1 MKIGF
6 IQFHDPMDRR
16 ASSGTPYKMAEALR
30 MAGNEVVWVKAR
42 KNILYRTYSKVMK
55 FWNGMSRAKVNVSH
69 SSFGSSLLSMSLD
82 RSIIDSCD
90 ILFAPFASECLYKLK
105 TDRPI
110 VYLSDA
116 TFGIMAGY
124 YYKNLSPCSVRQG
137 NKVEQVAVDKAAEVI
152 VSSDW
157 AAESVVKD
165 YHKDPSKVHV
175 LEFGANVDEKDIAPK
190 VFEYDGHLDILFLG
204 VDWDRKG
211 GGIAVDAARWLNGND
226 VPTTLHIVGI
236 KNLAPE
242 VQALP
247 FVDNHGNLNKN
258 IPEEYQKLVEVM
270 RKCHCLLLPTLAE
283 CAGIAFCESCAN
295 GLPIFSHRTGG
306 VSDYV
311 HDGENG
317 YLLPSPS
324 SGEDFGRKIK
334 SSLESGEMARMSETA
349 KHLYRS
355 KFNWKV
361 WAEKMM
367 VIMSALDKGS
377 DSNDSN
383 T

>member
-16 ASSGTPYKMAEALR
+16 ASSGTTYKMAEALR

>member
-30 MAGNEVVWVKAR
+30 MAGNEVVLVKAR

>member
-258 IPEEYQKLVEVM
+258 IPEENQKLVEVM

-283 CAGIAFCESCAN
+283 CASIAFCESCAN

>member
-204 VDWDRKG
+204 MDWDRKG

>member
-6 IQFHDPMDRR
+6 IQLHDPMDRR

-306 VSDYV
+306 GSDYV

>member
-30 MAGNEVVWVKAR
+30 MAGNEVVWVKAS
-42 KNILYRTYSKVMK
+42 KNVPYRLYSKVMK

>member
-30 MAGNEVVWVKAR
+30 MAGNEVVWVKAS
-42 KNILYRTYSKVMK
+42 KNVPYRTYSKVMK

-295 GLPIFSHRTGG
+295 GLPIFSHRTGR

>member
-30 MAGNEVVWVKAR
+30 MAGNEVVWVKAS
-42 KNILYRTYSKVMK
+42 KNVPYRTYSKVMK

>member
-175 LEFGANVDEKDIAPK
+175 LEFGANVNEKDIAPK

>member
-6 IQFHDPMDRR
+6 IQLHDPMDRR

-226 VPTTLHIVGI
+226 VPTTLHIVG
-236 KNLAPE
+236 
-242 VQALP
+242 
-247 FVDNHGNLNKN
+247 
-258 IPEEYQKLVEVM
+258 
-270 RKCHCLLLPTLAE
+270 
-283 CAGIAFCESCAN
+283 
-295 GLPIFSHRTGG
+295 
-306 VSDYV
+306 
-311 HDGENG
+311 
-317 YLLPSPS
+317 
-324 SGEDFGRKIK
+324 
-334 SSLESGEMARMSETA
+334 
-349 KHLYRS
+349 
-355 KFNWKV
+355 
-361 WAEKMM
+361 
-367 VIMSALDKGS
+367 
-377 DSNDSN
+377 
-383 T
+383 

>member
-258 IPEEYQKLVEVM
+258 IPEENQKLVEVM